1 MNSVALAEALLS
13 AVKNGR
19 ATDSF
24 IEQLHQLSVIQLQR
38 DLEKTG
44 HRKAFWINLYN
55 ASTQILLE
63 QYQPD
68 FSDRLQR
75 IRFFSQRKINLA
87 GHLLSLNNMEHGI
100 LRHSATWWSMGYFKK
115 PIADRFERSLRVPLD
130 YRIHFALNCGAGS
143 CPAISFYSA
152 DKINDELENSMQA
165 FLDQEVTINEQK
177 NLITA
182 SALFNWYRG
191 DFGGRQG
198 LIRLFCRHFSIPE
211 NKQIKITFRTYNWT
225 VHLRKFKDGI

>member
-1 MNSVALAEALLS
+1 MNSISLAETLLK
-13 AVKNGR
+13 AVKNGQ
-19 ATDSF
+19 ATDSYVK
-24 IEQLHQLSVIQLQR
+24 ELCRLPEAQLQT
-38 DLEKTG
+38 DLANTE

-87 GHLLSLNNMEHGI
+87 GHLLSLNNLEHGM
-100 LRHSATWWSMGYFKK
+100 LRHSAIWWSMGYFKK
-115 PIADRFERSLRVPLD
+115 PIADQFERSLRVPLD

-152 DKINDELENSMQA
+152 DKINDELTNSMQS

-177 NLITA
+177 NLLTA

-198 LIRLFCRHFSIPE
+198 LIHLFCRHFAIPE
-211 NKQIKITFRTYNWT
+211 NKQIKITFKSYNWT
-225 VHLRKFKDGI
+225 VHLQKFNDGI